1 MAQTSALLVTIHDVT
16 PALQERV
23 KTLWALCTER
33 GIVPGLYVVPDWHGG
48 SPIEGDA
55 AFVQWLRD
63 RAAYGA
69 ADGAEI
75 FLHGER
81 HDEVGLPRT
90 WQDELRAFGRT
101 NKEGEFLTLDYSAA
115 RARIDRGIAR
125 LRALGLAPVGF
136 VPPAWLAKRATHDAV
151 RDAGLAVSES
161 ARAIFVHG
169 SRATIASPVLRWS
182 ARGAFRSYGS
192 VLQERIRWRTQRHTP
207 VMRIALHPAD
217 LDHPAVERNI
227 HSALDAWMRVR
238 TPGRYREL

>member
-1 MAQTSALLVTIHDVT
+1 VTQRSALLVTIHDVT
-16 PALQERV
+16 PELQARV
-23 KTLWALCTER
+23 KTLWAMCAER
-33 GIVPGLYVVPDWHGG
+33 GIIPGLYVVPDWHGG

-55 AFVQWLRD
+55 SFAQWLRD
-63 RAAYGA
+63 RAE
-69 ADGAEI
+69 DGAEI

-81 HDEVGLPRT
+81 HDEVGLPRAFR
-90 WQDELRAFGRT
+90 DELRAFGRT
-101 NKEGEFLTLDYSAA
+101 NKEGEFLTLEYDAA

-125 LRALGLAPVGF
+125 LKALGLMPVGF

-161 ARAIFVHG
+161 DSAIFVHTR
-169 SRATIASPVLRWS
+169 RATIASPVLRWS

-192 VLQERIRWRTQRHTP
+192 VLQERIRWRTQRRTP

-227 HSALDAWMRVR
+227 HVALDAWMRVR

>member
-1 MAQTSALLVTIHDVT
+1 MRTSSALLVTIHDVT

-23 KTLWALCTER
+23 KALWALCAER
-33 GIVPGLYVVPDWHGG
+33 GIVPGLYIVPDWHGG

-55 AFVQWLRD
+55 AFVTWLCA
-63 RAAYGA
+63 RAR
-69 ADGAEI
+69 DGAEI

-90 WQDELRAFGRT
+90 WRDEMRAFGRT
-101 NKEGEFLTLDYSAA
+101 NKEGEFLTLDYAAA
-115 RARIDRGIAR
+115 RQRIDRGIAR
-125 LRALGLAPVGF
+125 LRALGLEPIGF

-161 ARAIFVHG
+161 DRAIFVHAR
-169 SRATIASPVLRWS
+169 RATIASPVLRWS

-227 HSALDAWMRVR
+227 IVALDAWTQLRR
-238 TPGRYREL
+238 AGRYREL

>member
-1 MAQTSALLVTIHDVT
+1 VTQHSALLVTIHDVT
-16 PALQERV
+16 PALQARV
-23 KTLWALCTER
+23 KTLWALCAER

-55 AFVQWLRD
+55 AFAQWLRD
-63 RAAYGA
+63 RAV
-69 ADGAEI
+69 DGAEI

-81 HDEVGLPRT
+81 HDEVGLPRAFR
-90 WQDELRAFGRT
+90 DELRAFGRT
-101 NKEGEFLTLDYSAA
+101 NKEGEFLTLEYDAA

-125 LRALGLAPVGF
+125 LNALGLTPMGF
-136 VPPAWLAKRATHDAV
+136 VPPAWLAKVATHDAV

-161 ARAIFVHG
+161 DRAIFVHAR
-169 SRATIASPVLRWS
+169 RATIASPVLRWS

-192 VLQERIRWRTQRHTP
+192 VLQERIRWQTQRRTP

-227 HSALDAWMRVR
+227 HVALDAWMRVR
-238 TPGRYREL
+238 TPGRYRDL

>member
-1 MAQTSALLVTIHDVT
+1 MTVTQGAALLVTIHDVT
-16 PALQERV
+16 PALQGRV
-23 KTLWALCTER
+23 KTLWALCAER
-33 GIVPGLYVVPDWHGG
+33 GIIPGLYVVPDWHGG

-63 RAAYGA
+63 RAA
-69 ADGAEI
+69 DGAEI

-81 HDEVGLPRT
+81 HDEIGLPRT
-90 WQDELRAFGRT
+90 WRDELRAFGRT
-101 NKEGEFLTLDYSAA
+101 NKEGEFLTLDYDAA

-125 LRALGLAPVGF
+125 LRSLGLAPIGF

-161 ARAIFVHG
+161 DSAIFVHAR
-169 SRATIASPVLRWS
+169 RATIASPVLRWS

-192 VLQERIRWRTQRHTP
+192 VLQERIRWRTQRRTP

-217 LDHPAVERNI
+217 LDHPAVERNMRV
-227 HSALDAWMRVR
+227 ALDAWMRVR
-238 TPGRYREL
+238 TAGRYCEL

>member
-1 MAQTSALLVTIHDVT
+1 MNRTSALLVTIHDVT

-23 KTLWALCTER
+23 KRLWALCADR

-55 AFVQWLRD
+55 AFAQWLRD
-63 RAAYGA
+63 RAG
-69 ADGAEI
+69 DGAEL

-90 WQDELRAFGRT
+90 WRDELRAFGRT
-101 NKEGEFLTLDYSAA
+101 NKEGEFLTLDYDAA
-115 RARIDRGIAR
+115 RARIDRGVAR
-125 LRALGLAPVGF
+125 LRALGLTPIGF
-136 VPPAWLAKRATHDAV
+136 VPPAWLAKQATHAAV

-161 ARAIFVHG
+161 DSAIFVHAVG
-169 SRATIASPVLRWS
+169 VTIASPVLRWS

-192 VLQERIRWRTQRHTP
+192 VLQERIRWLTQRRTP

-227 HSALDAWMRVR
+227 HAALDAWTRVR
-238 TPGRYREL
+238 TPARYREL